1 MEQQTYWKPATR
13 TGQQGRSFRENGR
26 GQAKE
31 ACEETLIGRIRNRAG
46 IFVCGGRAVAA

>member
-13 TGQQGRSFRENGR
+13 TGQESRYFRENGR

-31 ACEETLIGRIRNRAG
+31 ACEETLIGRVRNRAG
-46 IFVCGGRAVAA
+46 IFVSGGRAVVA